1 MIAPEYMLSADTLF
15 EILEHIYNEVYV
27 LDRNMNVIYVN
38 QACCKHYGLFPEE
51 MIGRNHMEFV
61 GKQWYPTVVPQ
72 VYETK
77 KTLSVEQ
84 VTCAGERIVATAR
97 PVLDTHGEVEMVV
110 CVTEEPVQ
118 HFDVKYFNEG
128 EAGDNGQRQ
137 TRLQGSGA
145 VHRQALAEEVE
156 LMATGHAMRDI
167 LRSAEQCAA
176 CGITVL
182 IQGESGTGKSI
193 LAQHIHR
200 RSNRSGAPFVEVNCA
215 AIPENLLEF
224 ELFGCAPHA
233 FTGAPPGGADG
244 LLDAADGGTL
254 FLDEIGEMSL
264 ALQAKL
270 LHVLETMRFI
280 PIGGK
285 KEHHVDVRIIAA
297 THKDLREMICAGTF
311 REDLFWRINVMNLY
325 MPPLRERSDEVHG
338 LMHQFLTEFNC
349 RYQSKKKFSQ
359 EAEHAMLYY
368 SWPGNIRQLKNVM
381 ERLVITIEDDVIL
394 EKDLPYEIQKEAANA
409 AQHCDFK
416 AFRDACASKIVSQAW
431 EPGMT
436 SRQLSQKLEVSQ
448 PTAVRLIQKY
458 IHYKEKSEWNK

>member
-1 MIAPEYMLSADTLF
+1 MIEPEYALSADTLF
-15 EILEHIYNEVYV
+15 EILENIYNEIYV
-27 LDRNMNVIYVN
+27 VDRDMNVIYVN

-61 GKQWYPTVVPQ
+61 GRQWYPTVVPQ

-84 VTCAGERIVATAR
+84 VTCTGERIVATAR
-97 PVLDTHGEVEMVV
+97 PVLDERGEVEMVV

-118 HFDVKYFNEG
+118 HFDVKYFDENELG
-128 EAGDNGQRQ
+128 SRFPPQPVRMPEPAHQQARVEAP
-137 TRLQGSGA
+137 
-145 VHRQALAEEVE
+145 E
-156 LMATGHAMRDI
+156 LIAGGHAMKDV
-167 LRSAEQCAA
+167 LRAAEQCAA

-182 IQGESGTGKSI
+182 IQGESGTGKSL
-193 LAQHIHR
+193 LAQYIHR
-200 RSNRSGAPFVEVNCA
+200 NSERGEGPFVEVNCA

-233 FTGAPPGGADG
+233 FTGAPPGGATG
-244 LLDAADGGTL
+244 LLDAANGGTL

-285 KEHHVDVRIIAA
+285 KESCVDIRIITA
-297 THKDLREMICAGTF
+297 TNKNLREMIRDGTF
-311 REDLFWRINVMNLY
+311 REDLFWRINVMSLC
-325 MPPLRERSDEVHG
+325 MPPLRERSDELHSLIG
-338 LMHQFLTEFNC
+338 QFLDEFNC
-349 RYQSKKKFSQ
+349 RYKTGKKFSP
-359 EAEHAMLYY
+359 EAENAMLYY

-381 ERLVITIEDDVIL
+381 ERLVITIEGDVIQ
-394 EKDLPYEIQKEAANA
+394 EKDLPYEIQMESETA
-409 AQHCDFK
+409 AQRYEFK
-416 AFRDACASKIVSQAW
+416 SYREVCARKIVTQAW

-436 SRQLSQKLEVSQ
+436 TRQLSQKLAISQ
-448 PTAVRLIQKY
+448 PTAVRLAQKY
-458 IHYKEKSEWNK
+458 IRLRKEKG